1 MSLRMGCSLSCGA
14 RKIGGG
20 VGVGDAWPW
29 PSSSCRDSKKSSK
42 TVPKSSGAVGIRVA
56 QSVALVVLCSY
67 VRGKDKSAGKRFCRP
82 DVCIC

>member
-1 MSLRMGCSLSCGA
+1 M
-14 RKIGGG
+14 G
-20 VGVGDAWPW
+20 VGVGDGLGCGLDGRA
-29 PSSSCRDSKKSSK
+29 DIQKKSSK

-67 VRGKDKSAGKRFCRP
+67 VRGKDKSAGKRFCRL